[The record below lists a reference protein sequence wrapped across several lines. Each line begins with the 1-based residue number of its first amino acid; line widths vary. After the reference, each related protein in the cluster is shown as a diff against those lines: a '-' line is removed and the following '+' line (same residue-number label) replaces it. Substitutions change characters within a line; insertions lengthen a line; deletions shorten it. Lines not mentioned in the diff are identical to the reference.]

1 MSLLGYSNEKLW
13 KAVGI
18 LATHPG
24 AVKERLIRACEEGL
38 VFVAQDSLPVHL
50 QSDYKA
56 MWAKVTAVEPVD
68 VEGRFRPSIGQPRAF
83 FMMLWRPCSR
93 NDGRSCG
100 IRWG

>member
-68 VEGRFRPSIGQPRAF
+68 VEGRFRPSIGQLQRF
-83 FMMLWRPCSR
+83 S
-93 NDGRSCG
+93 
-100 IRWG
+100 